1 MKSKTVVLVCMV
13 DSVHVY
19 RWLTQFD
26 DTQISFI
33 LFPSTP
39 NRKIHPGIKAMLE
52 ADQVSPF
59 QVSIAPFGGKL
70 SVPLWAI
77 DRLGGNRLRGY
88 LLRRILKLEKPDFLH
103 ALEFQNAGYI
113 SSVALNDKKIKTP
126 FIVTNYGSDIY
137 WFRRF
142 KGHEK
147 KIKKLLSRADM
158 YSAECIRDYGLAN
171 ELGFRGKELEVSP
184 NAGGID
190 LSSLKSTVVKCS
202 ERKAIIVK
210 GYHGWAGRALI
221 ALEAIELIAE
231 KLQGFEIF
239 VYSANLKVY
248 LAANRLQKRTGL
260 KIKVFRKKKLSHSQ
274 MLELFVQSRVYIGLS
289 VTDGISTSLLEA
301 MATGAFPIQTATS
314 CADEWIVNKETGFLV
329 SDLSVKNVASG
340 IEQAILDN
348 ELVDFAQVANL
359 ELIQSKANLSKVR
372 ESKKLFYNLF

>member
-26 DTQISFI
+26 DTEISFI

-59 QVSIAPFGGKL
+59 QVSVAPFGGKL
-70 SVPLWAI
+70 SVPLWVI
-77 DRLGGNRLRGY
+77 DRLVGNRLRGY

-142 KGHEK
+142 KRHEK
-147 KIKKLLSRADM
+147 KIKKLLSRADL
-158 YSAECIRDYGLAN
+158 YSAECVRDYELAN

-190 LSSLKSTVVKCS
+190 LSSLQSTVVKCS
-202 ERKAIIVK
+202 QRKAIIAK

-221 ALEAIELIAE
+221 ALEAIELIEE

-239 VYSANLKVY
+239 VYSANLKVC

-260 KIKVFRKKKLSHSQ
+260 KIIVFRKKKLSHSQ
-274 MLELFVQSRVYIGLS
+274 MLELFAQSRVYIGLS

-314 CADEWIVNKETGFLV
+314 CADEWIVDKKTGLLV
-329 SDLSVKNVASG
+329 SDLSVKNVANG
-340 IEQAILDN
+340 IERAILDN
-348 ELVDFAQVANL
+348 ELVDFAQAANL

-372 ESKKLFYNLF
+372 GSKKLFYN